1 MYFHISLSCLGEKEC
16 RTAHETR
23 CETRNHIHNVID
35 DVVNCQTVFE
45 TDCKEV
51 TSGYTTTEECTKWPK
66 VKCDVQKLD
75 NKKVTPISECFKV
88 PKEVCG
94 AKGCSMVPGPE
105 ECHNEV
111 KTVIQKVS
119 CIKSY
124 EIIVRGLSPFR
135 YIFLQT

>member
-1 MYFHISLSCLGEKEC
+1 MEC

-35 DVVNCQTVFE
+35 DVVSCRTVFE
-45 TDCKEV
+45 TDCKDV

-66 VKCDVQKLD
+66 VKCDVKKLD

-94 AKGCSMVPGPE
+94 AKGCSLAPGPE
-105 ECHNEV
+105 QCHNEIKAV
-111 KTVIQKVS
+111 VQKVS
-119 CIKSY
+119 FIKSCV
-124 EIIVRGLSPFR
+124 IMIRLHFITIQI
-135 YIFLQT
+135 YIFTNIKKFIF